1 MSATLTVTHKESLT
15 LNGAQQGG
23 TNTFTIGS
31 IANVLKRIVTV
42 ASGNDT
48 TLVSFHSDQHDDDG
62 TMDVNDVKYLRIT
75 NLATNSA
82 HICNLNLQIEAGED
96 DSAADESVSIL
107 LGAGH
112 SFIMGATADALSVDD
127 DDPAPDLTLHH
138 LESIIADTV
147 STAVQLEV
155 FIATV

>member
-1 MSATLTVTHKESLT
+1 MADLIVTHTESLT
-15 LNGAQQGG
+15 LNGTQQGG
-23 TNTFTIGS
+23 TNSVTIGS
-31 IANVLKRIVTV
+31 IANVFKRIITV
-42 ASGNDT
+42 AASNDT

-62 TMDVNDVKYLRIT
+62 TIDVNDVKYLRVT
-75 NLATNSA
+75 NLATDAA

-96 DSAADESVSIL
+96 DSAADESSTIL

-112 SFIMGATADALSVDD
+112 SFVMGATADALSVDD
-127 DDPAPDLTLHH
+127 DAATPDVTLHH